1 MYRKVKLMFLV
12 LLLASGP
19 VFAHQWTPTYVQFRP
34 SYVKGISVVK
44 MELFNSRMDIDYY
57 SIGAFDVNWNPVKF
71 VSSEEIL
78 NVKYRQRR
86 SVDIYVNTF
95 DVPRVVYICS
105 KSKILT
111 EEKDRALVSSR
122 ICSKVK

>member
-19 VFAHQWTPTYVQFRP
+19 VFAHQWTPTYVQFHP
-34 SYVKGISVVK
+34 SYVKGISVVS

-57 SIGAFDVNWNPVKF
+57 SIGVFDVNWKPVKF

-95 DVPRVVYICS
+95 NIPRVVYICS
-105 KSKILT
+105 KSKILNK
-111 EEKDRALVSSR
+111 EKDRALVSSR

>member
-1 MYRKVKLMFLV
+1 MHRQVKFLSLI
-12 LLLASGP
+12 LLLASAP

-44 MELFNSRMDIDYY
+44 MELFNNRMDIDYY
-57 SIGAFDVNWNPVKF
+57 SIGVFDSNWNPVKF
-71 VSSEEIL
+71 VSSEEIVHL
-78 NVKYRQRR
+78 QYRQRR
-86 SVDIYVNTF
+86 TVDIYANTF
-95 DVPRVVYICS
+95 DLPRILYICS